1 MERLLQ
7 EKFIYES
14 GKNNLSEN
22 LIFQVI
28 LEISLLYE
36 YHLF

>member
-1 MERLLQ
+1 MEQLLQ